1 MKFGVMFAN
10 VGPMT
15 TPEGAIGI
23 GQICEEA
30 GIESLWTVEH
40 IVVPVGYES
49 QYPYSP
55 TGRMPGPEHSDIPD
69 PLIWL
74 AYVAAATK
82 TIRLATGIL
91 ILPER
96 NPLILAKELATLD
109 RLSGGRVEL
118 GIGVGWLEEEF
129 HALGI
134 PWERRGDR
142 TDDHVEVLR
151 KLWADGPATHDSD
164 FSSFG
169 ELYSR
174 PRPTQ
179 GTIPIVVGGHTKPAA
194 RRAGRLGDGFFPSIG
209 TQVDIMPLL
218 DLVRRSAEQAGRD
231 PSKVEL
237 ILGCPGALPKSGT
250 DPRAAVEER
259 IAHGAGRLALPV
271 TAFLPDL
278 ETSLAKF
285 GEEIIKPYA
294 NA

>member
-194 RRAGRLGDGFFPSIG
+194 RRAGRLGDGFFPGSG
-209 TQVDIMPLL
+209 THEELTELIQVMRDTA
-218 DLVRRSAEQAGRD
+218 VEHGRD
-231 PSKVEL
+231 PDAIEITS
-237 ILGCPGALPKSGT
+237 GGQGALGSGAL
-250 DPRAAVEER
+250 DE
-259 IAHGAGRLALPV
+259 IKRLADLGVSRVIIPPL
-271 TAFLPDL
+271 AFDL
-278 ETSLAKF
+278 EGQRAQF
-285 GEEIIKPYA
+285 GRYFDEVISKM
-294 NA
+294 